1 MFFLQAFQ
9 IDIDHWRHIYLLLG
23 MVWGLEAARV
33 RWAKPQWAN
42 AQRPDEGPLGF
53 RDLATSF

>member
-9 IDIDHWRHIYLLLG
+9 IDVDHWRHVYMLLG

-33 RWAKPQWAN
+33 KWLATTRYAGASDN
-42 AQRPDEGPLGF
+42 RERVPLG
-53 RDLATSF
+53 A

>member
-9 IDIDHWRHIYLLLG
+9 IDVDHWRHVYMLLG

-33 RWAKPQWAN
+33 TWLASTHVPQPPSSS
-42 AQRPDEGPLGF
+42 RRFG
-53 RDLATSF
+53 LA

>member
-9 IDIDHWRHIYLLLG
+9 IDVDHWRHVYMLLG

-33 RWAKPQWAN
+33 TWVSRTGGAAATPAARWPARGLRA
-42 AQRPDEGPLGF
+42 A
-53 RDLATSF
+53 